1 MKDDVNVIYTEKLQK
16 LFDEMSDAGGDP
28 INMVMSWV
36 SGYVEAITEGEQET
50 RLVWGFE
57 DVDMV
62 ISLEP
67 ISDES
72 EPAARVH

>member
-1 MKDDVNVIYTEKLQK
+1 MSDDVNVIYTEKLQK
-16 LFDEMSDAGGDP
+16 LFDEMTEVGGDP

-36 SGYVEAITEGEQET
+36 SGYVEAVTEGEQET
-50 RLVWGFE
+50 GLIWRFE

-62 ISLEP
+62 ICLEP

-72 EPAARVH
+72 EPTSRVH